1 MIMIVIF
8 IIILL
13 ILSIVYFLN
22 KNMNN
27 NLKINHNN
35 IAIISTYPS
44 HIECVGFIL
53 EYLDNYN
60 IDIYIDGDGANY
72 LDYFKSK
79 YKFNH
84 YHINKFDEIN
94 YDKIIKLT
102 SNDPYNIIK
111 KHFSILHMSGNEY
124 PDTKENTL
132 FITLTPF
139 VKPTNFN
146 YRYILSIYKDYIDT
160 NFINKN
166 IGFIGQFIAD
176 YVKNKN
182 DIINLIENIDGKLFL
197 FGYTNDKINNNRI
210 NNYEN
215 INTINMVEK
224 LKQCSYIIIKEH
236 DDRYSGGITIA
247 LSLNIP
253 LIMKKSIADIYGI
266 PAIVYNETINE
277 LTDYINNININDYI
291 KIKYNLRKFTDKQ
304 IEKNKYILKNLI

>member
-1 MIMIVIF
+1 MVI
-8 IIILL
+8 
-13 ILSIVYFLN
+13 
-22 KNMNN
+22 
-27 NLKINHNN
+27 
-35 IAIISTYPS
+35 P
-44 HIECVGFIL
+44 
-53 EYLDNYN
+53 
-60 IDIYIDGDGANY
+60 
-72 LDYFKSK
+72 
-79 YKFNH
+79 
-84 YHINKFDEIN
+84 
-94 YDKIIKLT
+94 
-102 SNDPYNIIK
+102 
-111 KHFSILHMSGNEY
+111 Y